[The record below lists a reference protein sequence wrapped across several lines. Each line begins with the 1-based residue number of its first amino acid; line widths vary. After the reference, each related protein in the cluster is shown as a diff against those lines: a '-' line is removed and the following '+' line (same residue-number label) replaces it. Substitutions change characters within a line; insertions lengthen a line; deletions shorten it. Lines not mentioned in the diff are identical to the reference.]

1 MKLQAFH
8 IGNLIHFMNVVAEN
22 SQNTYMNF
30 RLIFF
35 DLIWS
40 KIQPTPL
47 WLILLVSNLFD

>member
-1 MKLQAFH
+1 MKLQEFH

>member
-35 DLIWS
+35 Y
-40 KIQPTPL
+40 
-47 WLILLVSNLFD
+47 LVENTTNPFVANFIS

>member
-35 DLIWS
+35 WFDLVENTTNPFVANFIS
-40 KIQPTPL
+40 
-47 WLILLVSNLFD
+47 

>member
-35 DLIWS
+35 YLIWS